1 MVQVKLLNSLTKHQ
15 KVIYITTVV
24 VDFDV
29 VMRLCLLLLLLLLSL
44 LLLLLY
50 VGANDYSTWIRYE
63 DGDQSEWESIDE
75 LVKGIVR
82 YETNKH
88 KMNADKQI
96 RRRKI
101 KAKEIKRQQYLQ
113 RKRPL
118 FG

>member
-1 MVQVKLLNSLTKHQ
+1 MLNSLTKHQ

-24 VDFDV
+24 VVVVVHV
-29 VMRLCLLLLLLLLSL
+29 VMLLLLLS
-44 LLLLLY
+44 LLLLY

-63 DGDQSEWESIDE
+63 DGDQSEWEGMDE

-82 YETNKH
+82 YETHKH

-96 RRRKI
+96 RNRKV
-101 KAKEIKRQQYLQ
+101 KAKEIRRQQYLQ